1 MNLLCAESRSLQL
14 ENQKKMRS
22 KIRSCSFLCS
32 QCVGGVQQPPRKD
45 RAGPTCLSHLHP
57 LAPPESVT
65 GLSTGNKLPNN
76 TENGINFDFH
86 YQASVLF

>member
-1 MNLLCAESRSLQL
+1 MNLLRAESRGLQL
-14 ENQKKMRS
+14 ENRKKMRS
-22 KIRSCSFLCS
+22 KIQSCPFLCS
-32 QCVGGVQQPPRKD
+32 WCVRGVQQPPRKD
-45 RAGPTCLSHLHP
+45 QAGPASLSHLHP